1 MPSPPRALRRS
12 PPRKPLHERS
22 DSHAN
27 EILSPTVRLIGDSD
41 AKVYASSPFPT
52 QPSHILIPDNRQPT
66 LVFEDAHDVSPQ
78 RNPTTPEEIG
88 SANPIKSSK
97 GKEIAQPQQNHG
109 SRPNSQLVDPSRP
122 SPPLTSA
129 ESRFKPPALVA
140 KTRKKRAMEYG
151 DDDDGRYSDE
161 IIQLPSVD
169 YAGSHRRPETA
180 ARDDRYARE
189 LLDQG
194 AHFSSSPGVV
204 SKTSDSSLSTNESTD
219 TVIKSM
225 VQSPPPRG
233 SYTVISQDPEA
244 RPRPTLRHTF
254 SNPLRSHP
262 PHHEEASLSPV
273 SSASPT
279 SEGSPVSPVS
289 EHTPERRVHS
299 ITSYAEPSAME
310 EPEIQYPI
318 VRPPRASGSWAQSS
332 ANVPKRKQV
341 RLSDSSGGDRWTPQ
355 LSMIESETTGNR
367 NSGSIRLVSS
377 DQPSRRSSMAVDPS
391 SLSSDAHLTRPQ
403 PVYRRS
409 RDITGST
416 MRAVGEEEG
425 DTLSDMRSP
434 ALRSQTS
441 GLFSQRGDNSRTNS
455 MLSTGPGS
463 RGSFI
468 RDSIPAWAR

>member
-27 EILSPTVRLIGDSD
+27 EILSPTLRVIGDSD

-52 QPSHILIPDNRQPT
+52 QPSHILIPDSRQPT
-66 LVFEDAHDVSPQ
+66 VVFEDDHDVSAQ
-78 RNPTTPEEIG
+78 RNPTTPEESG

-97 GKEIAQPQQNHG
+97 GKEIAQPQLNDG
-109 SRPNSQLVDPSRP
+109 SRLHSQVVDPPHP
-122 SPPLTSA
+122 SPRPTSA
-129 ESRFKPPALVA
+129 VPPSKPPALVA

-151 DDDDGRYSDE
+151 DDDEERYSDE

-169 YAGSHRRPETA
+169 YAGSHWGPETA
-180 ARDDRYARE
+180 QHDDRYARRP
-189 LLDQG
+189 LDLGEHPSSQG
-194 AHFSSSPGVV
+194 VA
-204 SKTSDSSLSTNESTD
+204 SKISDSSLSTNESTD

-233 SYTVISQDPEA
+233 SYTVFPQDQRA
-244 RPRPTLRHTF
+244 RSRPILRHTF

-289 EHTPERRVHS
+289 DHTPERRVHS
-299 ITSYAEPSAME
+299 TSSYAEPSAAE
-310 EPEIQYPI
+310 QPEIQYPI
-318 VRPPRASGSWAQSS
+318 VRPPRVSGSWAQSS
-332 ANVPKRKQV
+332 AGVPKRKPV

-367 NSGSIRLVSS
+367 NSGSIRLVGS
-377 DQPSRRSSMAVDPS
+377 DQPSYRSSMAVDMS
-391 SLSSDAHLTRPQ
+391 SSSSNAHLARPE
-403 PVYRRS
+403 PAYRRS

-416 MRAVGEEEG
+416 MRVLGEEEG

-441 GLFSQRGDNSRTNS
+441 GFFSQRGDSRTNS
-455 MLSTGPGS
+455 MVSTGPGS
-463 RGSFI
+463 RGSFL